1 MIGVVT
7 EGNMLYSNRGGV
19 NMPLNTLKNVS
30 KLIAIRGQEVVDII
44 EIDYLDTVTQYM
56 CVAYTKAR
64 PPCHFKG

>member
-1 MIGVVT
+1 MIGFVT
-7 EGNMLYSNRGGV
+7 EGNMLYSNRGGG
-19 NMPLNTLKNVS
+19 NMVKNVS

-64 PPCHFKG
+64 PSTHFKG